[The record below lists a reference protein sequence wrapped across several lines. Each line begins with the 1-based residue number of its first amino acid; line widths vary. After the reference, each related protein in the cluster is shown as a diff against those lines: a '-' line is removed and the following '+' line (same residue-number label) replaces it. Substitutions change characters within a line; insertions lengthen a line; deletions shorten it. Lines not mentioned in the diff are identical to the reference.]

1 MPLLQIETMART
13 LLNVKEQEQETSTYS
28 FVLIIILMP
37 SIMAI
42 VGRIPAT
49 TDIMSTDH
57 YTSTTE
63 QKTDKLITKIRLKLN
78 KMNRK

>member
-1 MPLLQIETMART
+1 
-13 LLNVKEQEQETSTYS
+13 
-28 FVLIIILMP
+28 MP

-63 QKTDKLITKIRLKLN
+63 QKTDKLVTKIRLNWIKWIENEQNISISL
-78 KMNRK
+78 